1 MTRGTLKKE
10 SFLTTSSD
18 PRTWKLEEKQT
29 PFLTVRFSWSEMTH
43 LVLSGDLEVRI
54 YGRMNAALLTLGL
67 LEGECHGPQG
77 VTWLVIGPCGSSLLS
92 EGSLG
97 NPSPPSRWIATWLRE
112 FQALTS

>member
-54 YGRMNAALLTLGL
+54 YGRMNAALLTLGAPRGGMPWSPGSDL
-67 LEGECHGPQG
+67 VGDRAMWFLSPQ
-77 VTWLVIGPCGSSLLS
+77 
-92 EGSLG
+92 
-97 NPSPPSRWIATWLRE
+97 
-112 FQALTS
+112 